1 MTLSYVMTLV
11 DDKILRI
18 NNKQENKEQ
27 ETIEQWA
34 NSIAVCNMGVQ

>member
-18 NNKQENKEQ
+18 DNKQENKEQ
-27 ETIEQWA
+27 ETIEQ
-34 NSIAVCNMGVQ
+34 

>member
-27 ETIEQWA
+27 ETIEQ
-34 NSIAVCNMGVQ
+34 